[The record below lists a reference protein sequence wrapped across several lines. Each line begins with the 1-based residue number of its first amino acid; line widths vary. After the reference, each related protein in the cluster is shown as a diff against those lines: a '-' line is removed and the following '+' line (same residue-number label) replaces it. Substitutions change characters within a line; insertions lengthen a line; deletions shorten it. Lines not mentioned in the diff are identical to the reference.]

1 MLCAEESRRKAWLE
15 RSMGKIDD
23 KENVVL
29 KTYDKDSPDYF
40 KLKTG
45 KRHPDWKQAVQI
57 AGAIHIDEIR
67 TLLEMHYDDVHMSKW
82 RTKSGKAP
90 KRQGDY
96 KLFQAVVQTHRKSLC
111 QRLQ

>member
-1 MLCAEESRRKAWLE
+1 
-15 RSMGKIDD
+15 MGKVDD

-29 KTYDKDSPDYF
+29 KTYDKISPDYF

-67 TLLEMHYDDVHMSKW
+67 TLLEMHYDDPHYEAYLENAAANGSK
-82 RTKSGKAP
+82 RGKT
-90 KRQGDY
+90 R
-96 KLFQAVVQTHRKSLC
+96 
-111 QRLQ
+111 